1 LTRLLPAG
9 IELAGYALIG
19 VCLYLIEPLLLLG
32 AGGLGLVGI
41 GIALSRA
48 LEKPE

>member
-1 LTRLLPAG
+1 MIRLVPAG
-9 IELAGYALIG
+9 IELAGYALLV
-19 VCLYLIEPLLLLG
+19 VCLYLVNPVLLLG
-32 AGGLGLVGI
+32 AGGLALIGI

>member
-1 LTRLLPAG
+1 MIRLISAG
-9 IELAGYALIG
+9 IELAGYGAIA
-19 VCLYLIEPLLLLG
+19 VCIYLVNPVLLLG

-41 GIALSRA
+41 GIALSR